1 MIYFFALNEIDI
13 CNFSDDKTPYVC
25 GSKLKSVVEKQDH
38 NFEIAI
44 AWFEMNCV
52 KLKLTNVICWYQEI
66 EMNVWIYVGQIGS
79 RHRLRKW

>member
-1 MIYFFALNEIDI
+1 MSYFKEFQKDQFLVLRCLTFTSMIYFFALNEIDI

-25 GSKLKSVVEKQDH
+25 GSKLKSVLEKQDH

-52 KLKLTNVICWYQEI
+52 KLKLTNVIC
-66 EMNVWIYVGQIGS
+66 
-79 RHRLRKW
+79 